1 MIVCM
6 CKGLSDRAIS
16 AAIDAGA
23 ADADALGR
31 ATGAGTDCG
40 CCVETL
46 EAMVS
51 RLSPCSSTPCPGCP
65 RAGRRPEAA

>member
-1 MIVCM
+1 MIVCV

-16 AAIDAGA
+16 AAIDGGA
-23 ADADALGR
+23 TDADAVAH

-40 CCVETL
+40 CCVETV

-51 RLSPCSSTPCPGCP
+51 RLSPCCSTPCPGCP
-65 RAGRRPEAA
+65 LAGRRSEAA

>member
-1 MIVCM
+1 MIVCV
-6 CKGLSDRAIS
+6 CKGLSERAIS

-23 ADADALGR
+23 IDADAIAS

-40 CCVETL
+40 CCVETV

-51 RLSPCSSTPCPGCP
+51 RLSPCCATPCAGCP
-65 RAGRRPEAA
+65 RTGRRPAAV